1 MNQNLRFNFKTNL
14 PTVQVSSEL
23 NNPFGSYIPEIAKLA
38 AKEFQEH
45 IVEESKQWEHDF
57 STEKGK
63 MFGVLVV
70 QDEEG
75 TYFYLGAVS
84 GKLPKNIEWN
94 RLVPSVFDES
104 TEDYF
109 ISRGLTKVTEI
120 GTQIKN
126 SDCAN
131 EITALKEKR
140 TQKSMGLQQRLFEN
154 YNFLN
159 LSGKEINLLDIFKY
173 SFSGRPPAAAGECS
187 APKLLQY
194 AIKHELKPIAIAE
207 FWWGSAVKNKHM
219 EHQLFY
225 PACKDRCRP
234 ILEYMLEDSKLYDK
248 AKKISEQLS

>member
-1 MNQNLRFNFKTNL
+1 MNQNLLFHFKTDISNSL
-14 PTVQVSSEL
+14 VPSEL
-23 NNPFGSYIPEIAKLA
+23 NNPFGDYIPEIAKLA

-45 IVEESKQWEHDF
+45 IVEKSRQWKHDF

-63 MFGVLVV
+63 MFGVLVL
-70 QDEEG
+70 QEEDG
-75 TYFYLGAVS
+75 AYFYLGAVS

-104 TEDYF
+104 TDDYF

-131 EITALKEKR
+131 EISSLKEKR

-159 LSGKEINLLDIFKY
+159 LSGKEKNLLDIFKY
-173 SFSGRPPAAAGECS
+173 SSSGRPPAAAGECS

-194 AIKHELKPIAIAE
+194 AIKHGLKPIAITE
-207 FWWGSAVKNKHM
+207 FWWGSAIRNKDK
-219 EHQLFY
+219 EHRVFY

-234 ILEYMLEDSKLYDK
+234 ILEYMLEDLELYDK
-248 AKKISEQLS
+248 A